1 MKNNRT
7 LETLQQMLNDY
18 RSTQGITDRIVL
30 DEIIKSNCDITARA
44 CKRIGDCQEEDSPL
58 YFAAYNTRREAI
70 DLSRRC
76 RRRGHAKDNSIPP
89 AYDNFK
95 DSVTHLFETTAL
107 ADVAGTIPE
116 LL

>member
-1 MKNNRT
+1 LRNNRT

-18 RSTQGITDRIVL
+18 RSTKGITDRIVRV
-30 DEIIKSNCDITARA
+30 EIIKENCDITARA
-44 CKRIGDCQEEDSPL
+44 CKSVGDCQEEDTPL
-58 YFAAYNTRREAI
+58 YFAAYNTRREAL

-95 DSVTHLFETTAL
+95 DSVIHLFETTAL
-107 ADVAGTIPE
+107 ADVAGTISE

>member
-1 MKNNRT
+1 LENNCT
-7 LETLQQMLNDY
+7 LEILQQMLKDL
-18 RSTQGITDRIVL
+18 RSTKEITDRIVL
-30 DEIIKSNCDITARA
+30 DEIIKNNCDVTARA
-44 CKRIGDCQEEDSPL
+44 CKRVGDCQEEDSPL

-107 ADVAGTIPE
+107 ADVAGRIPE

>member
-1 MKNNRT
+1 MGNNRT

-18 RSTQGITDRIVL
+18 RSTKGITDRIVL
-30 DEIIKSNCDITARA
+30 DEIIKNNCDITARA
-44 CKRIGDCQEEDSPL
+44 CKRVGDCQEEDSPL

-76 RRRGHAKDNSIPP
+76 SRRGHARDNSIPP